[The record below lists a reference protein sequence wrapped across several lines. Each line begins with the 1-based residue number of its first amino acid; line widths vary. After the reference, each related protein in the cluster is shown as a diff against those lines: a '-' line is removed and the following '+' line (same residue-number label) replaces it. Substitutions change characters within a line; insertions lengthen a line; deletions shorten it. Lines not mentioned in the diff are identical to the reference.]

1 LDLNLYANKIGAE
14 GALIVGDAIKTQT
27 NLSYLSLDVYF
38 NNITEIGTEHICN
51 GIDAIKS

>member
-1 LDLNLYANKIGAE
+1 MDLNLYANKIGAE